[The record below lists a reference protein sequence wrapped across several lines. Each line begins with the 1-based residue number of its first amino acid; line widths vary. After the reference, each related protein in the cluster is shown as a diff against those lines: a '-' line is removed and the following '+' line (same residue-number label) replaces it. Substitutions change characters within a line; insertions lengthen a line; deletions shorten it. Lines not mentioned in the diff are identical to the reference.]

1 MLVTPR
7 VKICPSCG
15 SKNDGRSRFCLK
27 CGDELPEQESQTNQI
42 HSNNEITYSPSRVNN
57 YKLTKGI
64 STFLKMISFVSAGIA
79 VISVGGAMDA
89 YNSSGYGGPGV
100 EFYLSLISV
109 FSNFTV
115 AIFFVALSEGINVIL
130 DIEANSR
137 QTAKT
142 LERLL
147 RSQE

>member
-1 MLVTPR
+1 MLVKPR
-7 VKICPSCG
+7 VKMCPSCG

-27 CGDELPEQESQTNQI
+27 CGDELPEQDTQANQL
-42 HSNNEITYSPSRVNN
+42 SNNEITYSPSRTNN
-57 YKLTKGI
+57 YKTTKGI
-64 STFLKMISFVSAGIA
+64 SSFLKLIAWLSVGAG
-79 VISVGGAMDA
+79 VISALGALSSFDSGGF
-89 YNSSGYGGPGV
+89 GGPGI
-100 EFYLSLISV
+100 EFYVSLIST

-115 AIFFVALSEGINVIL
+115 AIFFAALSEGINVML